1 MKQKKSILKEIT
13 ATVMPQTEEGLQ
25 TLMEQTGL
33 TIGEVIDRLALQ
45 IYPEKPEQAILLAE
59 EQVIFSLTKLTEK
72 QTEKALTEIIIFL
85 AGYVPAGHLM
95 ELQKKVAA
103 SREKNLERFKQ
114 EVEQL
119 PPRDAKKLMKELAI
133 LEKIREQA

>member
-72 QTEKALTEIIIFL
+72 QTEKALTEIIIFFGRVCTGR
-85 AGYVPAGHLM
+85 AFNGIT
-95 ELQKKVAA
+95 EE
-103 SREKNLERFKQ
+103 SRCKPGEEFRAVQTGN
-114 EVEQL
+114 
-119 PPRDAKKLMKELAI
+119 
-133 LEKIREQA
+133 

>member
-1 MKQKKSILKEIT
+1 
-13 ATVMPQTEEGLQ
+13 
-25 TLMEQTGL
+25 
-33 TIGEVIDRLALQ
+33 
-45 IYPEKPEQAILLAE
+45 
-59 EQVIFSLTKLTEK
+59 
-72 QTEKALTEIIIFL
+72 
-85 AGYVPAGHLM
+85 M

-114 EVEQL
+114 EIEQL

>member
-25 TLMEQTGL
+25 TLMAQTGL
-33 TIGEVIDRLALQ
+33 TIGEVIDRLTLQ

-85 AGYVPAGHLM
+85 AGYVPVKYLI
-95 ELQKKVAA
+95 ELQQKAVAK
-103 SREKNLERFKQ
+103 REENLRRLKQ
-114 EVEQL
+114 EIEQL
-119 PPRDAKKLMKELAI
+119 PPRDAKKLIKELDI

>member
-33 TIGEVIDRLALQ
+33 TIGEVIDRLTLQ
-45 IYPEKPEQAILLAE
+45 MYPEKTEQAILLAE

-85 AGYVPAGHLM
+85 AGYVPAERLM

-114 EVEQL
+114 EIEQL
-119 PPRDAKKLMKELAI
+119 PPRDAKKLTKELAI

>member
-33 TIGEVIDRLALQ
+33 TIGEVIDRLTLQ

-72 QTEKALTEIIIFL
+72 QTERALTEIIIFL
-85 AGYVPAGHLM
+85 AGYVPAGRLM

>member
-13 ATVMPQTEEGLQ
+13 ATVIPQTEEGLQ
-25 TLMEQTGL
+25 TLMAQTGL
-33 TIGEVIDRLALQ
+33 TIGEVIDRLTLQ

-85 AGYVPAGHLM
+85 AGYVPVKHLI
-95 ELQKKVAA
+95 ELQQKAVAK
-103 SREKNLERFKQ
+103 REENLRRLKQ
-114 EVEQL
+114 EIEQL
-119 PPRDAKKLMKELAI
+119 PPRDAKKLIKELDI

>member
-25 TLMEQTGL
+25 TLMAQTGL
-33 TIGEVIDRLALQ
+33 TIGEVIDRLTLQ
-45 IYPEKPEQAILLAE
+45 IYPERQEQAILLAE

-85 AGYVPAGHLM
+85 AGYVPAEHLV

-114 EVEQL
+114 EIEQL
-119 PPRDAKKLMKELAI
+119 PLRDAKRLMKELAI